1 MEVAMRIIWN
11 FFRVPEMFTLSIVNS
26 EITTLDTSQ

>member
-1 MEVAMRIIWN
+1 MRIIWN
-11 FFRVPEMFTLSIVNS
+11 FFRVPEMFELSIVNS

>member
-1 MEVAMRIIWN
+1 MRIIWN
-11 FFRVPEMFTLSIVNS
+11 FFRVSEMFTLSIVNS